1 MPFVLTADRRDSRKH
16 PGELEMAAHRDRFRT
31 QVPGAALDWQ
41 ISAGD
46 ELQAL
51 YSDPRSALDAALL
64 LVEDQIWYV
73 GLGVGAVDTPLPSTV
88 NEATG
93 DSFVHARSAVEAAKS
108 SSTDTAVRAAHGV
121 PAAPQADA
129 VLSLIAAVRRR
140 RTPTARQ
147 AATLA
152 DRGLAQQEIAEELQI
167 TQSSVSR
174 RLSTAMWQEDR
185 AVRDVLVQLL
195 EQADQQQEGTHA

>member
-16 PGELEMAAHRDRFRT
+16 PGELEMAEHRDRFRA
-31 QVPGAALDWQ
+31 QVPGAPLDWQ

-51 YSDPRSALDAALL
+51 YSDPRSAVEAVLL
-64 LVEDQIWYV
+64 LVEAQIWYV
-73 GLGVGAVDTPLPSTV
+73 GLGVGPVDTPLPSSV
-88 NEATG
+88 SEATG
-93 DSFVHARSAVEAAKS
+93 DGFVHARSAVEAAKS

-121 PAAPQADA
+121 AAAEQADA
-129 VLSLIAAVRRR
+129 VLGLLAAVRRR

-147 AATLA
+147 AAALA
-152 DRGLAQQEIAEELQI
+152 DRGLAQQQIAQKLQI

-174 RLSTAMWQEDR
+174 RLSTALWQEDH
-185 AVRDVLVQLL
+185 AVRGVLVQLL
-195 EQADQQQEGTHA
+195 HQADQQEGEHG